1 MTSSKNPSL
10 ANELITFTANAT
22 GVQTPLLPTGTVTF
36 TSDGSPIGTVQL
48 VNGVA
53 TFTVPSLTTGTH
65 TISASYNGDQ
75 NFNAF
80 TASLTQTVNPG
91 DTTAPIPRL
100 SSPITGA
107 TNAELIPVTIDFD
120 EPVTGFE
127 LNDLNVTNGTASILQ
142 VSGAS
147 VTVLVQPQNDGD
159 VVISLPVAKVF
170 DAAGNGNLSASLTV
184 VSDRTRPSVT
194 LSTVNNPSASGQ
206 FFVNI
211 TFNET
216 VGLPPATPFLIQAI
230 QVGNGTASDLVTTDN
245 KVYTVKITATDDT
258 KPVTIDV
265 PEFSTDD
272 LAGNANTAAQR
283 LTVAIDTSSP
293 TVAISST
300 VSSPTNLNSIPV
312 SVVFSEV
319 VTGFELSDLS
329 IVNGSAS
336 GLQPS
341 ADGRTYSFNVT
352 PTNDG
357 VVSVAVPA
365 NVAVDT
371 ANKGNLASPNNLSI
385 TVDRAPPTVTLTT
398 ANNPASSTTF
408 PVSISFSEVVKAPLF
423 GIGELT
429 VTNGTAANLTTTD
442 NRNFTVTITST
453 NDQPVIIA
461 LPASVTEDLAG
472 NANTAATSLTVT
484 VDTSSPTVAIS
495 STVSSPTNLNSI
507 PVAVVFSEVVTDL
520 NSVI

>member
-1 MTSSKNPSL
+1 MVVASSTDNALAVLTNQSGGSFQLAPIIDNTFAGSNVAIAQGNLNPDRSTKLTLTSIPSGPLVIGNFVTVEAKLSHTLIGTPSGNIEFDVAGNKITGPVFNGVAVLALTPTSVGSFPISAKFIPANTEYLGSDASPIFVNVIKANANFALTSSKNPSL

-300 VSSPTNLNSIPV
+300 VSSPTN
-312 SVVFSEV
+312 
-319 VTGFELSDLS
+319 
-329 IVNGSAS
+329 
-336 GLQPS
+336 
-341 ADGRTYSFNVT
+341 
-352 PTNDG
+352 
-357 VVSVAVPA
+357 
-365 NVAVDT
+365 
-371 ANKGNLASPNNLSI
+371 
-385 TVDRAPPTVTLTT
+385 
-398 ANNPASSTTF
+398 
-408 PVSISFSEVVKAPLF
+408 
-423 GIGELT
+423 
-429 VTNGTAANLTTTD
+429 
-442 NRNFTVTITST
+442 
-453 NDQPVIIA
+453 
-461 LPASVTEDLAG
+461 
-472 NANTAATSLTVT
+472 
-484 VDTSSPTVAIS
+484 
-495 STVSSPTNLNSI
+495 
-507 PVAVVFSEVVTDL
+507 
-520 NSVI
+520 

>member
-1 MTSSKNPSL
+1 M
-10 ANELITFTANAT
+10 
-22 GVQTPLLPTGTVTF
+22 
-36 TSDGSPIGTVQL
+36 
-48 VNGVA
+48 
-53 TFTVPSLTTGTH
+53 
-65 TISASYNGDQ
+65 
-75 NFNAF
+75 
-80 TASLTQTVNPG
+80 
-91 DTTAPIPRL
+91 
-100 SSPITGA
+100 
-107 TNAELIPVTIDFD
+107 
-120 EPVTGFE
+120 
-127 LNDLNVTNGTASILQ
+127 
-142 VSGAS
+142 
-147 VTVLVQPQNDGD
+147 
-159 VVISLPVAKVF
+159 
-170 DAAGNGNLSASLTV
+170 

-216 VGLPPATPFLIQAI
+216 VGLPPGNSILIQAI

-300 VSSPTNLNSIPV
+300 ESSPTNLDSIPV

-336 GLQPS
+336 GLQTS

-385 TVDRAPPTVTLTT
+385 TVDRAPPTVN
-398 ANNPASSTTF
+398 AH
-408 PVSISFSEVVKAPLF
+408 
-423 GIGELT
+423 
-429 VTNGTAANLTTTD
+429 NG
-442 NRNFTVTITST
+442 
-453 NDQPVIIA
+453 Q
-461 LPASVTEDLAG
+461 
-472 NANTAATSLTVT
+472 
-484 VDTSSPTVAIS
+484 
-495 STVSSPTNLNSI
+495 
-507 PVAVVFSEVVTDL
+507 
-520 NSVI
+520 